1 MNDMRAVIIPK
12 SDQLNADSLISG
24 PVTITIAR
32 ITIMPGEQPV
42 SVFYDGGLP
51 WKPCKSMARVLV
63 HCWGPDANN
72 YIGKSL
78 TLYRDE
84 KVKWGGMAVGGI
96 RVSHMS
102 DIKAPVTLALTETK
116 GSKKLFTVMP
126 LVIAAPAP
134 TRQPTPAPDTADDR
148 YPSLI
153 TTTDPKA
160 WLVELRNV
168 LAVLATED
176 EIHEIA
182 SMGEVNSALTKAP
195 TAYRE
200 EIGNMLAEAL
210 ARVMADDGS
219 AAHEPEG

>member
-126 LVIAAPAP
+126 LVIAATA
-134 TRQPTPAPDTADDR
+134 TPKPSVREMLRDT
-148 YPSLI
+148 
-153 TTTDPKA
+153 
-160 WLVELRNV
+160 
-168 LAVLATED
+168 LAACQTED
-176 EIHEIA
+176 EVHAAGRLRDVER
-182 SMGEVNSALTKAP
+182 ALTNAP
-195 TAYRE
+195 VDVRE

-219 AAHEPEG
+219 AAHEPEGVV